1 MSLPIKTVIPRLT
14 VSRAQRLL
22 AAGAISSEDLVQ
34 YCHALAVAGEEQWH
48 LNAFVYIQ
56 DRMDLV
62 LQARD
67 LDDRRRSGE
76 PIGVLNG
83 IPVSVKANL
92 AVSDFALTAGS
103 KILGSEAIGTPLCGY
118 DAHVVKKLRDSGAL
132 IIGSTNMDEFGMGSL
147 GTNAAASKF
156 NGSKATRNP
165 LPLFRHCVIQTDAEL
180 IDIIQRPYDAIIE
193 DHIRSNECDLSF
205 SAGGSSCGSA
215 ASVAHGSS
223 LISLGSDTGGSVR
236 LPASWCGVV
245 GFKPSYGVLSRH
257 GLVSYA
263 SSLDTVGIFGS
274 SVSCV
279 AIACDQIRNKEN
291 ENSRDST
298 ASITSFEEYV
308 GTIDGHLSLAGI
320 KIGIPA
326 AFSVEETP
334 TCVLDAWSAAA
345 EHLQSL
351 KATIVEL
358 SPSQLSPEL
367 IQNSLPAY
375 YVLASAEASSNLSRY
390 DGMRYGV
397 SAKDISDR
405 SNMTLLERQYSAT
418 RAQGFGIEVIRR
430 ILCGTSVLSSDR
442 FHTFYEAA
450 ATLRAELTQ
459 ELNSC
464 FDDVDFLLTPTAL
477 SLPPSLV
484 DHAIIDPTE
493 MFANDIMTVP
503 ISLAG
508 LPAISVPTSSSPD
521 GVFSFG
527 MQLIGSRLSEGKLL
541 QVAQVLDHRDDIK
554 KG

>member
-1 MSLPIKTVIPRLT
+1 MSLPIQTVIPRLT
-14 VSRAQRLL
+14 VSRTQRLL

-48 LNAFVYIQ
+48 LNAFVHIQ

-62 LQARD
+62 FQARD

-76 PIGVLNG
+76 LIGALNG

-92 AVSDFALTAGS
+92 AVSNFALTAGS
-103 KILGSEAIGTPLCGY
+103 KILGSEAIGTPRCGY

-165 LPLFRHCVIQTDAEL
+165 LPLFRRGDIQTDAEL
-180 IDIIQRPYDAIIE
+180 VDFIQRPYDAIIE
-193 DHIRSNECDLSF
+193 DHIKVNESDLSF

-245 GFKPSYGVLSRH
+245 GLKPSYGVLSRH

-263 SSLDTVGIFGS
+263 SSLDTVGILGP

-279 AIACDQIRNKEN
+279 AIAFDQIRNKEN

-298 ASITSFEEYV
+298 ASSTSLDDYV
-308 GTIDGHLSLAGI
+308 GAIDGDHSLAGI

-326 AFSVEETP
+326 AFSVEEAP
-334 TCVLDAWSAAA
+334 TCVLEAWSAAA
-345 EHLQSL
+345 EHLQSRQ
-351 KATIVEL
+351 ATIVEL

-367 IQNSLPAY
+367 IQNSLAAY

-397 SAKDISDR
+397 SAKNVSDK
-405 SNMTLLERQYSAT
+405 SNMTILERQYSAT

-450 ATLRAELTQ
+450 ATLRAGLTR
-459 ELNSC
+459 ELNCC
-464 FDDVDFLLTPTAL
+464 FDDVDFLLSPTAL

-484 DHAIIDPTE
+484 DHAMIDPTE
-493 MFANDIMTVP
+493 MFANDIMTIP

-508 LPAISVPTSSSPD
+508 LPAISIPTSSSPN
-521 GVFSFG
+521 GIFSFG
-527 MQLIGSRLSEGKLL
+527 MQLIGSRLSESKLL
-541 QVAQVLDHRDDIK
+541 QAAQVLDHRHKIK
-554 KG
+554 